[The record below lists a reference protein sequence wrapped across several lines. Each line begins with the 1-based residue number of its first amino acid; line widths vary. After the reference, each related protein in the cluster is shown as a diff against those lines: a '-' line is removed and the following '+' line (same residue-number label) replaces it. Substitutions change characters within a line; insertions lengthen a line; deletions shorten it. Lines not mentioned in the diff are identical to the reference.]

1 MRLAL
6 NVLTRSVLLKPHMS
20 KHFQE
25 LEDEINQ
32 VKELEHA
39 NRRFKVKIDMLEREK
54 STIVKKF
61 EVKIDELSSKNKVLE
76 GQLSEFESK
85 ASALETSNRNAVME
99 LEAKL
104 ATETNRVRE
113 LELTTETA
121 VSKYNTKMKSLEAE
135 MEELRQSSSKIEEYE
150 QVLGKLMER
159 NAELETEAKEARD
172 ERDMANRQ
180 VELFDRR
187 RAVKVKDLQEQV
199 AEQKVS
205 SLP

>member
-1 MRLAL
+1 M
-6 NVLTRSVLLKPHMS
+6 
-20 KHFQE
+20 
-25 LEDEINQ
+25 
-32 VKELEHA
+32 KELEHA

-61 EVKIDELSSKNKVLE
+61 ESKIDELSNKNKTLE

-85 ASALETSNRNAVME
+85 ANALEKSNRNVVLE

-113 LELTTETA
+113 LELTTETT
-121 VSKYNTKMKSLEAE
+121 VSKYNTKVKSLEAE
-135 MEELRQSSSKIEEYE
+135 MEELRQTSSKIEEYE

-159 NAELETEAKEARD
+159 NAELETEAKKARD

-180 VELFDRR
+180 VELSDRR

-205 SLP
+205 SPQILM